1 MNSTTKVGLPHLM
14 TALLGSVAFLSPASA
29 QAQAAAWPHAAPIR
43 IVTPTPVGVG
53 SDAFTRMYGDFLGK
67 VLKATV
73 IVENRPGA
81 AGTLGTDAVA
91 KSAPNG
97 YTLLIS
103 TSLPFTTAP
112 SLLGKVPYHAQKD
125 FVPVAQ
131 LYRGGSFVLA
141 GPSFAGKTLQDLVA
155 AAKKAPGSIN
165 YASYGPGSTAHLG
178 IELLQDAAGIAM
190 THIPYKQSAI
200 PDLIGGQVTIS
211 WEPPVS
217 ALPNIRA
224 GKVRALAYSGD
235 KRSPALPEVPT
246 LAESYPGLEMFTWVG
261 VWAPAGTPDAI
272 VQRLQTAF
280 AAISNE
286 PDMLKALGD
295 AGSEPMATTQA
306 QMTAAIEHETQ
317 AMSRLIKAKHI
328 TVN

>member
-1 MNSTTKVGLPHLM
+1 MHRRRSLT
-14 TALLGSVAFLSPASA
+14 LLGGAALALAAPAHA
-29 QAQAAAWPHAAPIR
+29 QPAAWPNAPIR

-53 SDAFTRMYGDFLGK
+53 SDAFTRLYAELLGK
-67 VLKATV
+67 SLKTTV

-91 KSAPNG
+91 KAAPNG
-97 YTLLIS
+97 QTLLVS

-112 SLLGKVPYHAQKD
+112 YLLAKVPYNAQKD
-125 FVPVAQ
+125 FVPIAQ
-131 LYRGGSFVLA
+131 LYRGGSFVIA
-141 GPSFAGKTLQDLVA
+141 GPAFPGRTLKDLVA
-155 AAKKAPGSIN
+155 IAKKSPGTIN

-178 IELLQDAAGIAM
+178 IELLQDAAGIEMA
-190 THIPYKQSAI
+190 HIPYKQSAV
-200 PDLIGGQVTIS
+200 PDLMGGQVMIG

-217 ALPNIRA
+217 ALQNIRS

-235 KRSPALPEVPT
+235 ARSPAMPDVPT
-246 LAESYPGLEMFTWVG
+246 LAESYPGLTMFTWVG
-261 VWAPAGTPDAI
+261 VWAPADTPDAI

-280 AAISNE
+280 ASISKE
-286 PDMLKALGD
+286 PDLLKALID

-306 QMTAAIEHETQ
+306 QMRAEIEREAQ

-328 TVN
+328 TIN